1 MARLLYFT
9 TGSVPPLMQVA
20 TYAMVDAILLVLI
33 QAERKE
39 HHAPRVYPAMLL
51 AFILSQLPTF
61 VFPGTSAWDA
71 FAAWYAALPLP

>member
-1 MARLLYFT
+1 
-9 TGSVPPLMQVA
+9 
-20 TYAMVDAILLVLI
+20 
-33 QAERKE
+33 
-39 HHAPRVYPAMLL
+39 MLL